1 MCSNSNAKKPL
12 SFVYLLKH
20 VDKPSFKIGKAIN
33 IHQRI
38 PDIGG
43 YDAFNLDESLCASFP
58 SESLS
63 KRYEKTIHEVFHNS
77 NIQPDRNKRVDG
89 DTEYFRIECFDHVVN
104 FLIQNSNFFN
114 GNVGPIPPK
123 PVISQISRTRVTLSP
138 AEKSQRY
145 DNRLK
150 QQEINNIKST
160 KQWDLFLGWFN
171 LYKNQIVKET
181 PNEGNALTINFAMSE
196 SQFKSFGEEFFA
208 PCLFSY
214 DQKGVYLGSA
224 YGVIGYGG
232 IRGVPSSDIYLTP
245 ISDESM
251 KYVKAL
257 CQPELISKTEAINAW
272 IIARRETAAIC
283 PRHSVLLK

>member
-1 MCSNSNAKKPL
+1 MCSNSNATKPL

-20 VDKPSFKIGKAIN
+20 VDKSTFKIGKAIN

-58 SESLS
+58 SENLS
-63 KRYEKTIHEVFHNS
+63 KRYEKTIHEVFRNS

-89 DTEYFRIECFDHVVN
+89 DTEYFRIECFDQVVN
-104 FLIQNSNFFN
+104 FLIKNSNFFK

-123 PVISQISRTRVTLSP
+123 PMISQISRTRVTLSP
-138 AEKSQRY
+138 AEKSQRN

-160 KQWDLFLGWFN
+160 KQWDLFLEWFN
-171 LYKNQIVKET
+171 LHKNQIVKET
-181 PNEGNALTINFAMSE
+181 PNMWNALTINFAMSE
-196 SQFKSFGEEFFA
+196 SQFKTFSEEFFVS
-208 PCLFSY
+208 CFVLY
-214 DQKGVYLGSA
+214 DQKGIYYGSA
-224 YGVIGYGG
+224 YGVMGFGG
-232 IRGVPSSDIYLTP
+232 IRGEPSSDIHLTP
-245 ISDESM
+245 ISDEGM

-257 CQPELISKTEAINAW
+257 GQPELISKTEAINAW
-272 IIARRETAAIC
+272 IIARRETASYKQA
-283 PRHSVLLK
+283 